1 LETSYQGDVTQPALG
16 GGFNQNICLMDKND
30 FINDYHQLCITLME
44 SIAPNKGL
52 SLEEFVEE
60 VKMTTHEWRLCEALL
75 NVYDYM

>member
-1 LETSYQGDVTQPALG
+1 ME
-16 GGFNQNICLMDKND
+16 MND
-30 FINDYHQLCITLME
+30 FENDYHQLCITLME

-60 VKMTTHEWRLCEALL
+60 VKMTTNEWRLCEALL